1 MQGTPGQRDKLVA
14 HFRDGQVYKGYSSDF
29 DGLRSSFH
37 VYSTEAPVASSRR
50 LDLDELKAIFYVR
63 TWGRGPGR
71 EDRTYSFDDETCAPG
86 RRAAVQF
93 RDGERIWGYVL
104 DDHLSEAGF
113 FLIPANPDDNNIK
126 IFVVRDATEEVAYLP
141 EKGARDN

>member
-1 MQGTPGQRDKLVA
+1 MQQSESQRDKLVA

-29 DGLRSSFH
+29 DGLRASFH

-50 LDLDELKAIFYVR
+50 LAMDDLKAIFYVR

-71 EDRTYSFDDETCAPG
+71 EDRTYTFDNGSGEPG

-126 IFVVRDATEEVAYLP
+126 IFVVRSATEEVAYLP
-141 EKGARDN
+141 EKGAGNN